1 MPFMASAVEALDIPD
16 LMSSSYAHAYLK
28 TYFSHM
34 HITVSK
40 RVLLAFLFCISND
53 QEYANDYMPKSVIR

>member
-1 MPFMASAVEALDIPD
+1 MPFMASAVEALDISD

-28 TYFSHM
+28 TYFSHV
-34 HITVSK
+34 HITANEFY
-40 RVLLAFLFCISND
+40 LHFFCISND